1 MIIREDVI
9 GRRVSVT
16 EAKNPSL
23 NGIAGECVEE
33 TKHALR
39 INTNR
44 GAKTVLKAHA
54 SFEIEGVQVRGSILT
69 GRPHERTKRKVTR
82 WQKTTKK

>member
-1 MIIREDVI
+1 MIVREDI
-9 GRRVSVT
+9 LGKRVRVA
-16 EAKNPSL
+16 EANNPSL
-23 NGIAGECVEE
+23 NGITGECVEE
-33 TKHALR
+33 TKHTLR
-39 INTNR
+39 INTVR
-44 GAKTVLKAHA
+44 GKKTVLKAHA